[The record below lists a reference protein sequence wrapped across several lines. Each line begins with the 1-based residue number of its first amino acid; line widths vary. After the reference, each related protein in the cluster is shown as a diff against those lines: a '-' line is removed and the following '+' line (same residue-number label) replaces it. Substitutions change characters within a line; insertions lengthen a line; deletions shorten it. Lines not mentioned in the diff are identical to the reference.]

1 MWTQLDGV
9 NAPVYLDAA
18 DTIVA
23 LDQSG
28 QCAMEFVRVNR
39 IWVAGAGWSDYFN
52 MVDVNK
58 NGQWQYINLYI
69 TVFGETVHV
78 LLANALFE
86 VTPAVPKIVSVTPS
100 PAVVEQGG
108 TVEIVV
114 TTQGMPDGAWVDLN
128 VAWRTGLSIVGG
140 PRFYIEDNQAIITV
154 AAAADARLGS
164 DGFAVAARVAGDW
177 GSVVIVDNYAFV
189 IEVK

>member
-9 NAPVYLDAA
+9 NSPVYLDAA

-23 LDQSG
+23 TDQDG

-39 IWVAGAGWSDYFN
+39 VWVAGTGWVDYFN

-69 TVFGETVHV
+69 TVYGETVHV
-78 LLANALFE
+78 LLVNVLFE
-86 VTPAVPKIVSVTPS
+86 PPAEPKIVSVTPN

-108 TVEIVV
+108 VVEIVV

-128 VAWRTGLSIVGG
+128 VAWRAGLSIVDG
-140 PRFYIEDNQAIITV
+140 PRFYIVDNQATITV
-154 AAAADARLGS
+154 AAAADARLGR
-164 DGFAVAARVAGDW
+164 DGFSVAARTEGNW
-177 GSVVIVDNYAFV
+177 GSVVIIANYSFV
-189 IEVK
+189 IEVM